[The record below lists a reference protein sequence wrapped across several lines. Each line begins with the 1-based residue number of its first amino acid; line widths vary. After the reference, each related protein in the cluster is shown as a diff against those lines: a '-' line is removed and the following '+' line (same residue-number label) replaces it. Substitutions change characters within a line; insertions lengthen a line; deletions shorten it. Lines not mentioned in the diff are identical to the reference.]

1 MLIAIDRILETFL
14 LNFFKNYCS
23 LEQLHQNTPLSVSPD
38 IQPPQSQCFV
48 VSEWYQMKHCILCLM
63 IVLLQ
68 LIISN
73 KDITFILITMY
84 WKKSTFF
91 ILMNLTIVTA
101 TSSKYSN
108 ENVEIQQNN
117 IVNLPTVIS
126 CTDLITEN
134 HADVC
139 SVENSLSFANL
150 LKVKEKYSL

>member
-1 MLIAIDRILETFL
+1 
-14 LNFFKNYCS
+14 
-23 LEQLHQNTPLSVSPD
+23 
-38 IQPPQSQCFV
+38 
-48 VSEWYQMKHCILCLM
+48 M

-91 ILMNLTIVTA
+91 IVMNLTIVTA

-117 IVNLPTVIS
+117 IANLPTVIS

-134 HADVC
+134 QADVC

>member
-1 MLIAIDRILETFL
+1 
-14 LNFFKNYCS
+14 
-23 LEQLHQNTPLSVSPD
+23 
-38 IQPPQSQCFV
+38 
-48 VSEWYQMKHCILCLM
+48 M

-91 ILMNLTIVTA
+91 IVMNLTIVTA

-126 CTDLITEN
+126 CTDLITDN